1 MAKKASEVTFISE
14 EVSSR
19 QGVLLEMRRDSM

>member
-1 MAKKASEVTFISE
+1 MAKKASEVIFISE